1 MRVTGGE
8 FCGRTLKVPDS
19 EAIRPTQDRVREALF
34 SILTPELRGSKF
46 LDLFAGSGSV
56 GIEAL
61 SRGASSVVF
70 VENARRHIAVLEA
83 NLKTLSLT
91 PPKVEVVASQVE
103 SWVSAYNGAGF
114 SIAFADPPYAL
125 WREGG
130 LVEFLKL
137 LAQRSVVCLEGLFI
151 AETDMA
157 MDAQEVEGWEL
168 LRDRLYGKT
177 RIAIWRRKK

>member
-8 FCGRTLKVPDS
+8 FCGRTLRVPDS

-34 SILTPELRGSKF
+34 SILAPELREAKF

-70 VENARRHIAVLEA
+70 VENMRRHVAVLEA

-91 PPKVEVVASQVE
+91 PPRASVVVSQVE
-103 SWVSAYNGAGF
+103 SWVSSYSGPGF
-114 SIAFADPPYAL
+114 SIAFADPPYVL

-130 LVEFLKL
+130 LAEFLKL
-137 LAQRSVVCLEGLFI
+137 LAQRSVVSIEGLFI

-157 MDAQEVEGWEL
+157 MDAQEVEGWQL